1 MASRSKKANR
11 NKKKA
16 RKPPQHLPKVG
27 TPADEAYIQRRSRE
41 DVVDFGL
48 MPRKRGRINAVLA
61 VGIIALMLL
70 ALAGFLLLTKA

>member
-1 MASRSKKANR
+1 MASRSNKANR

-48 MPRKRGRINAVLA
+48 MPRKRGPINAVL
-61 VGIIALMLL
+61 VIGIVTLLLL
-70 ALAGFLLLTKA
+70 ALLGLLFLTKA